1 MKGRM
6 IVALLLCVGL
16 AFGAL
21 ADDVITITYANWQF
35 LEPVKGDTLRE
46 FIAEFEQQHP
56 NIRVEPMAIPYSTYN
71 DAIATQF
78 EAGAGPDILLV
89 QGMAL
94 IPWLEQGYF
103 APINDLIDLSW
114 LEDELPE
121 QEDLA
126 VRNGKVYAIMEDV
139 VPYAALII
147 NKRLLDEAGVD
158 IPKTP
163 EELIA
168 ASNAVYD
175 ATGAFGLIHPTNCS
189 NRSYIMQGGMIV
201 IEGFG
206 GRIVKDG
213 RFAVNDPEFVR
224 GVEFLKQIF
233 DSRGTPVGMMFGQ
246 QRNAFLAGQAAMV
259 LDGSYWPPIVR
270 GAAPEVYKD
279 LVVVHTPFPD
289 QAGPLEINWCAISA
303 NSDRQHQEAAAKFLE
318 FFFAPEQQNRWVLI
332 TAAPA
337 LKSTYQTVVKE
348 YPWFQVYAD
357 VTQYGI
363 PRPLPGYEAQ
373 TLEIRK
379 MVADYI
385 CYATLGQMSPQEAM
399 DELQRKLTETFG
411 TQ

>member
-1 MKGRM
+1 VKGRM
-6 IVALLLCVGL
+6 ILALLCIGL

-35 LEPVKGDTLRE
+35 LEPARSDVLKE
-46 FIAEFEQQHP
+46 FIAKFEQQYP
-56 NIRVEPMAIPYSTYN
+56 NIRVEQMAIPYGTYN

-78 EAGAGPDILLV
+78 EAGAGPDILFV
-89 QGMAL
+89 QDMAL

-103 APINDLIDLSW
+103 ASLNDLIDLS
-114 LEDELPE
+114 EYEGEFPE
-121 QEDLA
+121 QEALA
-126 VRNGKVYAIMEDV
+126 VRNGEVYAIIYEGF
-139 VPYAALII
+139 PYNALII

-175 ATGAFGLIHPTNCS
+175 TTGAFGLIHPTNCS

-213 RFAVNDPEFVR
+213 HFAVNDPEFVQ

-259 LDGSYWPPIVR
+259 LDGSYWPSIVR

-289 QAGPLEINWCAISA
+289 QAGPFETNWYAISA

-318 FFFAPEQQNRWVLI
+318 FLLAPEQANKWARI
-332 TAAPA
+332 SAIPG
-337 LKSTYQTVVKE
+337 LKFTYQAVLE
-348 YPWFQVYAD
+348 ENPWFQVYAD
-357 VTQYGI
+357 VAPNGI

-399 DELQRKLTETFG
+399 DELQRKLIETFG
-411 TQ
+411 AQ

>member
-1 MKGRM
+1 VKGRM
-6 IVALLLCVGL
+6 ILALLCVGL

-35 LEPVKGDTLRE
+35 LEPARSDVLKE
-46 FIAEFEQQHP
+46 FIAKFEQQYP
-56 NIRVEPMAIPYSTYN
+56 NIRVEQMAIPYSTYN

-78 EAGAGPDILLV
+78 EAGAGPDILFV
-89 QGMAL
+89 QDMAL

-103 APINDLIDLSW
+103 VPLNDLIDLSKY
-114 LEDELPE
+114 EDEFPE
-121 QEDLA
+121 QEALA
-126 VRNGKVYAIMEDV
+126 VRNGEVYAIIYEGF
-139 VPYAALII
+139 PYNALII
-147 NKRLLDEAGVD
+147 NKRLL
-158 IPKTP
+158 
-163 EELIA
+163 
-168 ASNAVYD
+168 D

-213 RFAVNDPEFVR
+213 HFAVNDPEFVQ

-259 LDGSYWPPIVR
+259 LDGSYWPSIVR

-289 QAGPLEINWCAISA
+289 QAGPFETNWYAISA

-318 FFFAPEQQNRWVLI
+318 FLLAPEQANKWARI
-332 TAAPA
+332 SAIPG
-337 LKSTYQTVVKE
+337 LKFTYQAVLE
-348 YPWFQVYAD
+348 ENPWFQVYAD
-357 VTQYGI
+357 VAPNGI

-399 DELQRKLTETFG
+399 DELQRKLIETFG
-411 TQ
+411 AQ